1 MHIDSHRP
9 STWVTARDGIRL
21 ALYTWGDIDKPTIV
35 LVHGY
40 PDSARIWKQVA
51 EKLANDFHVVAYD
64 VRGAGASAKPARLR
78 DYRLDCLS
86 ADLCAVIDKASPDR
100 PVHLVAHDWGS
111 IQTWESVTNPKL
123 RTRIASYTSLSGPCL
138 DHVGFWLRQQL
149 RERHFGKL
157 ARQARHSWYIAAFHL
172 PLLAPLAWKL
182 GGGRW
187 PAFIARLEGTSIEPD
202 PLQVDNGRQGIALY
216 RANMLPRLL
225 HPRNRFTEVPVLLL
239 VARKDPFVR
248 PDLYIGLERWVPQL
262 EREDLELGH
271 WSPLSQP
278 TLIAER
284 VTAFVRRLTPSTR
297 GSAKGRRKPV
307 SARQNEQSPSQ
318 PAR

>member
-1 MHIDSHRP
+1 M
-9 STWVTARDGIRL
+9 
-21 ALYTWGDIDKPTIV
+21 
-35 LVHGY
+35 
-40 PDSARIWKQVA
+40 
-51 EKLANDFHVVAYD
+51 
-64 VRGAGASAKPARLR
+64 
-78 DYRLDCLS
+78 
-86 ADLCAVIDKASPDR
+86 
-100 PVHLVAHDWGS
+100 AHDWGS